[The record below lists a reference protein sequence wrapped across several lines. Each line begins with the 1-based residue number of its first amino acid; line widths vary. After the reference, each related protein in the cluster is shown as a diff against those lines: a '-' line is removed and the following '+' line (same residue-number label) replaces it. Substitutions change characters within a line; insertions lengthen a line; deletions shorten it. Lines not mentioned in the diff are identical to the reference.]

1 VKPTDRNAS
10 RTPYEVL
17 GVSPQAS
24 MADIKKAYRKLAKLH
39 HPDQNP
45 NNPKAQETFSALSV
59 AYEILSDEAKR
70 AAFDRGEIDA
80 QGKPSSAFQSHPQ
93 AGRRGRQ
100 SAHDHMD
107 PFEFMRGT
115 QNPFGQNPFGQRSQN
130 HGSRSQSPEFDIQDI
145 FSTVFGERKTQNPDL
160 RQSANHKSKQPS
172 SQRPQEEPPLEV
184 KIALEDVL
192 EGTHKRITL
201 ASGREVEIKIPAK
214 VVSGQVIRLKGMGRV
229 LPSGR
234 QGDVHVKVTYAPHSD
249 FTVEGTTLRFRVEVS
264 LMDAVLGGTLR
275 IPTLTGAVETTL
287 KPMLESGRNLRLR
300 GQGLPDAHGE
310 RGDYIVSLDIAL
322 PSIPDEELNALMQK
336 RRAEQSRP

>member
-10 RTPYEVL
+10 HTPYEVL

-80 QGKPSSAFQSHPQ
+80 QGKPSSAFQSHPH

-107 PFEFMRGT
+107 PFEFVRGT
-115 QNPFGQNPFGQRSQN
+115 QNPFGQRSQN
-130 HGSRSQSPEFDIQDI
+130 HGSRSQNPEFDIQDI
-145 FSTVFGERKTQNPDL
+145 FSTVFGERKTQSA
-160 RQSANHKSKQPS
+160 RQSANTRSQQPP
-172 SQRPQEEPPLEV
+172 SQKPQEEPPLEV
-184 KIALEDVL
+184 KIALEDLL

-214 VVSGQVIRLKGMGRV
+214 AVNGQIIRLKGMGRAH
-229 LPSGR
+229 PSGH
-234 QGDVHVKVTYAPHSD
+234 QNDAHVKIIYAPHPD
-249 FTVEGTTLRFRVEVS
+249 FTIEGTTLRSRVEVS

-300 GQGLPDAHGE
+300 GQGLPDTHGK
-310 RGDYIVSLDIAL
+310 RGDYIVSLDVVL
-322 PSIPDEELNALMQK
+322 PPAPDAELSALMQK
-336 RRAEQSRP
+336 RREELSS